1 MSVPEQTL
9 TAWGRS
15 SISTSRVFAPTDA
28 AAAASSMQVAHER
41 GIIARG
47 LGRSYG
53 DQCLNDRGDV
63 IQTTA
68 LQTVHSFDTQSGL
81 LHCDAGVSFAQL
93 MEPTLAAG
101 WMPPVCPGTAF
112 VSIGGAIANDVHGK
126 NHHYA
131 GTFTDHVTWFDLLLP
146 NGSVHRVSPTSDPDL
161 FYATVGGIG
170 LTGVILSAQ
179 FQLQRAA
186 VNALEMT
193 QSRVHN
199 LDAFL
204 HQLPE
209 ASAQNEYAVGWIDAM
224 HGGATMGRG
233 VLEIARRAE
242 SSVEAARPHHFRVPF
257 DFPAWTL
264 NRLSVGAFNE
274 LYFRR
279 IPSAGQSRRIHLN
292 NFLYPLDAILDWNR
306 MYGSH
311 GVYQFQCALPYE
323 SSSAGLREIMQ
334 AAVRSHSASFLAVIK
349 CMGRAGR
356 GLLSFTLPG
365 FSLAL
370 DFPRRPATFALIR
383 RLHEIVLNH
392 GGRIYLAKDSC
403 LSADEFAR
411 MYPTVAAFTRVLD
424 RVDPTRVMQSD
435 MSRRLGLR

>member
-1 MSVPEQTL
+1 MSVSEQTL

-15 SISTSRVFAPTDA
+15 STSTSRVFAPRDA
-28 AAAASSMQVAHER
+28 TSIAPYMQKAHER
-41 GIIARG
+41 GVIARG
-47 LGRSYG
+47 FGRSYG
-53 DQCLNDRGDV
+53 DQCLNNHGDV

-68 LQTVHSFDTQSGL
+68 LQAIHHFDTQSGL

-126 NHHYA
+126 NHFHA
-131 GTFTDHVTWFDLLLP
+131 GTFTDHVTWFDLLLSD
-146 NGSVHRVSPTSDPDL
+146 GSVQRVSPTNDPDL

-179 FQLQRAA
+179 LQLQRAP

-193 QSRVHN
+193 QSRVQN

-204 HQLPE
+204 QHLPE
-209 ASAQNEYAVGWIDAM
+209 ASEQNEYAVGWIDAM

-233 VLEIARRAE
+233 ILEIARRAE
-242 SSVEAARPHHFRVPF
+242 LSVTSPREHHFRVPF

-279 IPSAGQSRRIHLN
+279 IPAGGRTRRIHVN
-292 NFLYPLDAILDWNR
+292 NFLYPLDAVHEWNR

-311 GVYQFQCALPYE
+311 GVYQFQCALPYD
-323 SSSAGLREIMQ
+323 SSKAGLREIMQ

-349 CMGRAGR
+349 CMGHAGR
-356 GLLSFTLPG
+356 GLLSFALPG

-383 RLHEIVLNH
+383 RLHEIVLHH
-392 GGRIYLAKDSC
+392 GGRVYLAKDSC
-403 LSADEFAR
+403 LSADEFVR
-411 MYPTVAAFTRVLD
+411 MYPTADAFTRVLN
-424 RVDPTRVMQSD
+424 RVDPVRTMQSD